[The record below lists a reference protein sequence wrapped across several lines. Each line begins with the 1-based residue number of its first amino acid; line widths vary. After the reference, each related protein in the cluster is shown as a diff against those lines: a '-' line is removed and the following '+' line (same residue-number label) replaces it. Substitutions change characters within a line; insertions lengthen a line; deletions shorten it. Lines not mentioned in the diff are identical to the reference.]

1 MADAGCTHLFKN
13 GVFKDCDIYRASEAA
28 NCVVHL
34 GQGPCDQSADPV
46 VPVAGDAPLKLGS
59 LDGHSYFLGGITKVR
74 IWSRVLT
81 DAEIRALSENDVV
94 PRHRLAAEFLLNANT
109 GTVAVDR
116 LGNDGVIADG
126 TWATV

>member
-1 MADAGCTHLFKN
+1 
-13 GVFKDCDIYRASEAA
+13 
-28 NCVVHL
+28 
-34 GQGPCDQSADPV
+34 

-81 DAEIRALSENDVV
+81 DDEIRELYENDIV
-94 PRHRLAAEFLLNANT
+94 PPHRLAAEFLLNADT

-116 LGNDGVIADG
+116 LGNNGVITDGV
-126 TWATV
+126 WATV